1 MQRKAY
7 KIEIAYAVAAF
18 KTEKRNVFFTHK
30 CFKILAWGKN
40 ALAPNIVTLV
50 KLGIEYFYS
59 QVRHSYFICIGKTEG
74 KPHVYFVFVLHNAVY
89 LAARVSAPIITPPC
103 ATTSTLS
110 VCDLAI
116 VSKQAIK
123 R

>member
-18 KTEKRNVFFTHK
+18 KTEKRNVFLAHYFL
-30 CFKILAWGKN
+30 KILARGKN
-40 ALAPNIVTLV
+40 ALAPNIVALV

-74 KPHVYFVFVLHNAVY
+74 KPHVYLVFVLHNAVY
-89 LAARVSAPIITPPC
+89 LAARVSAGLLHRKQQSFKFFIVHF
-103 ATTSTLS
+103 LS
-110 VCDLAI
+110 PYF
-116 VSKQAIK
+116 
-123 R
+123 